1 LGRDSGSHRIN
12 IALGLPGG
20 ASARM
25 GDTMAET
32 LSVRAKE
39 WLAVVAA
46 GVFFGLLAACA
57 IGPVGAAG
65 DHADWRPQMV
75 DRTHKGDRLTVVFSL
90 APDVHA
96 SGRIALRHLMERVR
110 TQDLR
115 ETCEPPASPYV
126 DPQLA
131 KLPGRCLT

>member
-1 LGRDSGSHRIN
+1 
-12 IALGLPGG
+12 
-20 ASARM
+20 M

-39 WLAVVAA
+39 WLAAVAA
-46 GVFFGLLAACA
+46 GVFVGLLAAHA
-57 IGPVGAAG
+57 VGPVGAAG
-65 DHADWRPQMV
+65 DRVSDGRRGDTAAQIV
-75 DRTHKGDRLTVVFSL
+75 DRTRKGDRLTVVFSL
-90 APDVHA
+90 APDVRA
-96 SGRIALRHLMERVR
+96 SGRFALRHLMERVR